1 MREAFIFLA
10 VLSAATIPGD
20 GRAQSHDLIGY
31 WHNWSDANAPYIPL
45 DQVDPRYSVIE
56 VAFALP
62 ANGSTSNMQFVPAMV
77 SQSTL
82 ITQIQTLQAAGRKV
96 LISIGGATATVQLNS
111 NAQRDVFVSSML
123 TILNT
128 FGFDGIDLDLEGSSV
143 SITSGTIAAPIDQ
156 PIIRLIAA
164 VNSIATQYQAS
175 HGHHM
180 MLTMAP
186 ETAFVQGGMSAF
198 GGIWGAYLPIIH
210 ALRDRLD
217 ILQVQLYNSGS
228 MYGINGAIYEQGTA
242 DFILS
247 QTEAV
252 IQGFNTLGG
261 YFNGLPPEKVASALP
276 ACPSAAG
283 GGYVSSAVL
292 VSAMNYLLGT
302 GPQPG
307 NYTRTASYPAL
318 RGLMTWSVNWDALNT
333 CNTTSYRYA
342 QTYQSIFGTSLPV
355 RVRAMLDG
363 PYDPIL
369 HLMHDSLRVHS
380 YIPTLEPFTAA
391 GFTQVAANTGQV
403 PASGVLNFSGNN
415 AIVDWVLLELRSALA
430 PSQILQTRTALIQR
444 DGDIVAL
451 DGTSPVTFSGVA
463 GSYRIA
469 ARQRNHL
476 GVMTATSVML
486 STSILNIDLTN
497 GSTATYGTNALKN
510 VNGTM
515 VMWAGN
521 TARDVLIKYTGSAND
536 RDPILVRIG
545 GTIPTNTVS
554 GYFAEDVNMDAK
566 VKYTGAAND
575 RDPVLVNI
583 GGTVPTNTLSEQLP

>member
-1 MREAFIFLA
+1 MKHAITFLSF
-10 VLSAATIPGD
+10 LSALTIPAISL
-20 GRAQSHDLIGY
+20 AQSHDLIGY
-31 WHNWSDANAPYIPL
+31 WQNWNDANSPYIQL

-56 VAFALP
+56 VAFAEP
-62 ANGSTSNMQFVPAMV
+62 VMGSTSNMQFAPTMV

-82 ITQIQTLQAAGRKV
+82 ITQIQTLQAAGKKV
-96 LISIGGATATVQLNS
+96 LISIGGANATVQLNS
-111 NAQRDVFVSSML
+111 NTQRDAFVTSML
-123 TILNT
+123 GILNT
-128 FGFDGIDLDLEGSSV
+128 FSFDGIDLDLEGASV
-143 SITSGTIAAPIDQ
+143 SITGGTIAAPIDQ

-164 VNSIATQYQAS
+164 VNSIATQYETS

-186 ETAFVQGGMSAF
+186 ETAFVQGGMSSF

-228 MYGINGAIYEQGTA
+228 MYGINGGIYNQGTA
-242 DFILS
+242 DFIVS
-247 QTEAV
+247 QAEAV
-252 IQGFNTLGG
+252 IQGFDTGG
-261 YFNGLPPEKVASALP
+261 GHFNGLPPEKVASALP
-276 ACPSAAG
+276 ACTSAAG
-283 GGYVSSAVL
+283 GGYVSPTVL
-292 VSAMNYLLGT
+292 ASAMNYLLGL

-307 NYTRTASYPAL
+307 SYTRTATYPAL
-318 RGLMTWSVNWDALNT
+318 RGLMTWSINWDAVNT

-342 QTYQSIFGTSLPV
+342 QGYQSIFGTSLPV
-355 RVRAMLDG
+355 RARAMLEG

-369 HLMHDSLRVHS
+369 HLMHDSLRVHQ
-380 YIPTLEPFTAA
+380 YIPTVEPFTAA
-391 GFTQVAANTGQV
+391 GFTQVAANTGQI
-403 PASGVLNFSGNN
+403 PASDVFNFSGNN
-415 AIVDWVLLELRSALA
+415 AIVDWVLLELRSAIT

-451 DGTSPVTFSGVA
+451 DGTSPVTFSSAA

-476 GVMTATSVML
+476 GVMTAASVML
-486 STSILNIDLTN
+486 TTSIANIDFTN
-497 GSTATYGTNALKN
+497 SATATYGTNALKN

-521 TARDVLIKYTGSAND
+521 TARDALIKYTGASND

-545 GTIPTNTVS
+545 GTVPTNTVS
-554 GYFAEDVNMDAK
+554 GYFIEDVNMDGK
-566 VKYTGAAND
+566 VKYTGVAND
-575 RDPVLVNI
+575 RDPILVNI